1 LENKAKQ
8 LINLQ
13 PMIPH
18 TYISIATG
26 LPCPASGIWES
37 MGNFKTTIALFKG
50 ELMPDYCGH
59 KVRWKLLT
67 EQ

>member
-1 LENKAKQ
+1 
-8 LINLQ
+8 
-13 PMIPH
+13 MIPH

>member
-37 MGNFKTTIALFKG
+37 MGILKQPLPFLKASLCRIIAVIKFDGNF
-50 ELMPDYCGH
+50 
-59 KVRWKLLT
+59 
-67 EQ
+67 